1 MYNIQMFYTLH
12 NDTFN
17 IIMYTQIMTGMSE
30 EDNATES
37 AVEFLSSIS
46 QPSESN
52 TVTSVADVVETSV
65 TSFPMVSQSS
75 ELDTEEGATE
85 TMETSL
91 STVLQPSVSITNAA
105 VEKLLETA
113 PAKASRSNCTY
124 ILWITLKLEKIL

>member
-1 MYNIQMFYTLH
+1 
-12 NDTFN
+12 
-17 IIMYTQIMTGMSE
+17 MTGMSE

-65 TSFPMVSQSS
+65 ASFPMVSQSVSS